1 LLSAK
6 VAMDGNA
13 MRLLSVDYLRFIKV
27 HLRPVCVAAAGT
39 LGCVLVS
46 SQIVDAQVAVLTYHN
61 DNARTGQN
69 LGETG
74 LTPENVKTPTFGR
87 RFTYSVD
94 GYVYA
99 QPLYMSSV
107 TTASRGPRN
116 VVFAATEHD
125 SVYAFDADDSSV
137 GVLWQV
143 SFIDPAR
150 GVTTVPPQD
159 VESDDI
165 VPEIGITGT
174 PVIDGSTGT
183 LYVVAKTK
191 EVSDAGP
198 HYVQRLHALD
208 VATGAEKLGGPIVIG
223 DTIFAD
229 GTYTYVSGPLVDGLG
244 DGSVDNK
251 VSFNA
256 LRQLNRAGLLL
267 LNGVVYI
274 AWASH
279 GDTSPYHGWLI
290 GYDAQTLQ
298 QVAVFNDTPN
308 GSGGGIW
315 MSGGGLA
322 ADGLGNIYLSTGN
335 GTFDVTDPQAPAF
348 GDSVLKLLTGDGV
361 RVGDFFTPWNQDALA
376 GADADLGSG
385 GLLLLPDQPGAYPH
399 LMVTAGKEGK
409 IYLINRDDEGGYRR
423 CGPDC
428 DDVVQVIPAKTIPAS
443 FDTPAYFN
451 DRVYYQ
457 GPGDFLKAFQ
467 LSDGLLS
474 SAPATQS
481 TTPCGHPGSTPSISA
496 NGSNNA
502 IVWTLQIDGAILHA
516 YDALD
521 LSHELYASDQ
531 NPGDQLDSV
540 VKFTVP
546 TVANGKVYV
555 GTQTSLAVFGL

>member
-1 LLSAK
+1 MEES
-6 VAMDGNA
+6 A
-13 MRLLSVDYLRFIKV
+13 MRVVSIDYLRLIRV
-27 HLRPVCVAAAGT
+27 RLRPVCVAAVGT
-39 LGCVLVS
+39 LGCVLRS
-46 SQIVDAQVAVLTYHN
+46 AQIVDAQVAVLTYHN

-69 LGETG
+69 LSETG
-74 LTPENVKTPTFGR
+74 LTPANVKTPAFGR
-87 RFTYSVD
+87 RFTYPVD

-99 QPLYMSSV
+99 QPLYVSSV
-107 TTASRGPRN
+107 PIAGYGPRN
-116 VVFAATEHD
+116 VVFVATEHD

-137 GVLWQV
+137 GLLWQV
-143 SFIDPAR
+143 SFIDPVNL
-150 GVTTVPPQD
+150 VTTVPWQD
-159 VESDDI
+159 VASDDI
-165 VPEIGITGT
+165 VPEIGITST

-191 EVSDAGP
+191 EVSVTGP

-229 GTYTYVSGPLVDGLG
+229 GNYIYVSGPSVDGTG

-256 LRQLNRAGLLL
+256 LRQNNRAGLLL

-308 GSGGGIW
+308 GSAGGIW

-322 ADGLGNIYLSTGN
+322 ADALGAIYLSTGN
-335 GTFDVTDPQAPAF
+335 GTFDVTGPQAPAF
-348 GDSVLKLLTGDGV
+348 GDSVLKLSTGGGV
-361 RVGDFFTPWNQDALA
+361 SIADFFTPWNQDALA
-376 GADADLGSG
+376 AADADLGSG
-385 GLLLLPDQPGAYPH
+385 GVLLLPDQPGAYPH

-409 IYLINRDDEGGYRR
+409 IYLINRDDEGAYQR

-428 DDVVQVIPAKTIPAS
+428 DAVVQVIPAPTISAS

-474 SAPATQS
+474 GSAVSQS
-481 TTPCGHPGSTPSISA
+481 TKQFGHPGSTPSISA

-516 YDALD
+516 YDARD
-521 LSHELYASDQ
+521 LSQELYASDQ
-531 NPGDQLDSV
+531 NPADQLDSV

-555 GTQTSLAVFGL
+555 GTQTSLVVFGL